1 VHCVYP
7 LKTGE
12 VDLNNTHTL
21 GNNLTVNT
29 SHVTYEVN
37 LANGLHDKYSFLLR
51 GPTNTNKYSLRR
63 NV

>member
-1 VHCVYP
+1 VHSVYP

-12 VDLNNTHTL
+12 ADLNNTQRL

-29 SHVTYEVN
+29 SHVSYEVN
-37 LANGLHDKYSFLLR
+37 LAKGIQDKYSFLLR